1 MYTLLFI
8 DLKQKKTKIMRKTLP
23 KKWCIKDCKE
33 TTQYMH
39 KNYGTDNIVFKNKF
53 LHINTT
59 NKDWIYKEYVITD
72 YTEITLEEF
81 KTLVL
86 KEKDV
91 IEKPQTFCIEGK
103 SHQIKAIYQDLVNM
117 GYTYE
122 KGFGIN
128 EVKKTDTKLSQ
139 NKNPQKIAN
148 IEEFKELAAHS
159 FNDRYDVIFNLP
171 QDYSKVLEFAKKQLE
186 HPYWSK
192 EIIVELNSDDKIF
205 EVKVDPGKS
214 ITFDGENIKIADL
227 KMLILFG
234 GKVNNWIYNFEYVS
248 IGCKHNIPIRD
259 IQKVIDAYNKK

>member
-1 MYTLLFI
+1 
-8 DLKQKKTKIMRKTLP
+8 MRKTLP
-23 KKWCIKDCKE
+23 KKWCVRNSG
-33 TTQYMH
+33 TQ
-39 KNYGTDNIVFKNKF
+39 KFKCLIDYANSKGASPPYFISNKHYF
-53 LHINTT
+53 HFPSENFTISNEIE
-59 NKDWIYKEYVITD
+59 KG

-86 KEKDV
+86 KEKS
-91 IEKPQTFCIEGK
+91 ITEKPQTFCIKGK
-103 SHQIKAIYQDLVNM
+103 PHQIKAIYQDLVNM

-186 HPYWSK
+186 HPYWNK
-192 EIIVELNSDDKIF
+192 EVIVTLGCDDGTFDVKII
-205 EVKVDPGKS
+205 PGKS
-214 ITFDGENIKIADL
+214 ITFEGIEITITSL
-227 KMLILFG
+227 KSIIVNS
-234 GKVNNWIYNFEYVS
+234 KVRSFINSWGVSYEFVS

-259 IQKVIDAYNKK
+259 IQEVIDAYNKK